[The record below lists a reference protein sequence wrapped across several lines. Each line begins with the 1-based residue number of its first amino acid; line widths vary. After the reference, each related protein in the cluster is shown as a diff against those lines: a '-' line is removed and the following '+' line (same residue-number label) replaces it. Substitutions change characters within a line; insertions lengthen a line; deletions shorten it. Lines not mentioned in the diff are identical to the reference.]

1 MIKLNRIDS
10 VVQGI
15 KTVAISGHV
24 RPDGD
29 SIGSCLGMYH
39 YLNDNFPWLEKVDV
53 YLEAIPECYSIID
66 GVEVVKHTCEE
77 DIVYDL
83 FLALDCS
90 ELDRLGDAAKYFSTA
105 GKTICY
111 DHHISNP
118 GYADENYIDAEIS
131 SASEIVY
138 HTMDPE
144 KVSKN
149 AAQAIYMGIVHD
161 SGIFMYSCASPLTM
175 ETAAALMRKGFD
187 HTRIID
193 ITYMQKSDKQNR
205 LMSKAIL
212 DSELIFDE
220 KCIFTCMDKETL
232 QSYQA
237 SHADLGGIVGQLRNT
252 TGVEAAVFFEET
264 GENDYK
270 VSLRSK
276 NYVDVRK
283 VAQTF
288 GGGGHI
294 RAAGCSMKG
303 SYADVSSAILGEIE
317 KQI

>member
-1 MIKLNRIDS
+1 MIKVNRIDS

-15 KTVAISGHV
+15 KTVAISGHI

-53 YLEAIPECYSIID
+53 YLEAIPECYSMINGI
-66 GVEVVKHTCEE
+66 EQVKHSCEE
-77 DIVYDL
+77 DIAYDL

-90 ELDRLGDAAKYFSTA
+90 EYGRLGDAAKYFDSA
-105 GKTICY
+105 AKTICY
-111 DHHISNP
+111 DHHISNS
-118 GYADENYIDAEIS
+118 GYANENYIDADIS
-131 SASEIVY
+131 SASELVY
-138 HTMDPE
+138 HTMEPD

-161 SGIFMYSCASPLTM
+161 SGIFMYSSTSPLTM
-175 ETAAALMRKGFD
+175 ETAAALMRKGID
-187 HTRIID
+187 HTKIID

-212 DSELIFDE
+212 DSHLVFDQR
-220 KCIFTCMDKETL
+220 CIVGCIKKETL
-232 QSYQA
+232 QFYQA

-264 GENDYK
+264 EENSYK
-270 VSLRSK
+270 VSMRSK
-276 NYVDVRK
+276 NYVDVRRIAE
-283 VAQTF
+283 VF

-294 RAAGCSMKG
+294 RAAGCSMTG
-303 SYADVSSAILGEIE
+303 SYNDVLDRVLKEIE